1 MISARL
7 IELIEN
13 HAPGLARDIT
23 QELVSNP
30 RTRTFRNVKRDEL
43 EARIFDLL
51 QHLGDWVGEPNSDRV
66 EAEFGDWGRRR
77 FSQGIP
83 LSEILYGIIVLK
95 QYLRR
100 YIRDNGVVDTA
111 FPRVDG
117 DYLLPMHLQSLQELN
132 TTVEMFFD
140 EALYR
145 LAAGYEGAAQPAV

>member
-66 EAEFGDWGRRR
+66 VAEFGDWGRRR